1 MIIYTTFESI
11 LGTMLLS
18 SDGEALTGV
27 YFTGQKYEPK
37 RDPGWQSD
45 PDSKIL
51 DEVKSQ
57 LVQYFSGARRTFD
70 VPVRLRGTPFQVR
83 VWEALA
89 SIPFGSTTS
98 YGALAHQIGKSSAV
112 RAVGAAIGHNPI
124 SIIIPCHRV
133 IGGNGS
139 LTGYAGG
146 LERKRA
152 LLDLEKRSILL
163 PQSGVGYS

>member
-1 MIIYTTFESI
+1 MIVYTTFESI

-37 RDPGWQSD
+37 RDSGWRSD
-45 PDSKIL
+45 SDSKIL

-70 VPVRLRGTPFQVR
+70 VPVRLLGTPFQVQ

-98 YGALAHQIGKSSAV
+98 YGTLANQIGKSSAV

-152 LLDLEKRSILL
+152 LLELEKRSILL